1 MTVAALILFSGASG
15 LFGLADREE
24 SVTSGREALDRWV
37 WDYPWY
43 DPQTDDVR
51 RVEVAEPWYLRWEWV
66 LEWLRGLFNFRGF
79 GSWSWVEWLIW
90 SLIVVLVLVLAYL
103 MVWAWRKRDRSESG
117 SAEKAGRSDPA
128 EEKRRVEALP
138 SAAGRKR
145 ENLLAAAAENYRKR
159 NYAEAII
166 YLFSHQ
172 LVELDKSHRI
182 RLTKGKTNRQYLRE
196 LGRRMPLG
204 RLFEHTMVTFE
215 EVFFG
220 NYAIDRARFESVWA
234 RQEEFDALVAEGAA

>member
-1 MTVAALILFSGASG
+1 MTVAALILLSGASG
-15 LFGLADREE
+15 LFGLTDQEE
-24 SVTSGREALDRWV
+24 SVASGREALDRWI

-43 DPQTDDVR
+43 DPQTDGVR
-51 RVEVAEPWYLRWEWV
+51 PVEVSEPWHLRWEWFGD
-66 LEWLRGLFNFRGF
+66 WLARFFTFPWR
-79 GSWSWVEWLIW
+79 GSWSWLEWFIW
-90 SLIVVLVLVLAYL
+90 SVIVVLAAALVFL

-117 SAEKAGRSDPA
+117 SAQQAGRSDPA

-145 ENLLAAAAENYRKR
+145 DDLLAAAGECYRKR

-172 LVELDKSHRI
+172 LVELDKSQRI
-182 RLTKGKTNRQYLRE
+182 RLRKGKTNRQYLRE

-220 NYAIDRARFESVWA
+220 NYSIDRARFESVWM